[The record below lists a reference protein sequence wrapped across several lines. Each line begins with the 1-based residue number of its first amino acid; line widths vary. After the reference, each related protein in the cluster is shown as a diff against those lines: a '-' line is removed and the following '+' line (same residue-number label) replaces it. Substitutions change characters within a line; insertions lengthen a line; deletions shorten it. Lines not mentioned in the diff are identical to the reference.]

1 MSNKKKIL
9 IGGEKFKN
17 VRNIQ
22 HCGIYMDSI
31 ACQKTV
37 KKSSKRQLW
46 GKEKEK
52 SKRRV
57 TRLGKVTV

>member
-1 MSNKKKIL
+1 
-9 IGGEKFKN
+9 
-17 VRNIQ
+17 
-22 HCGIYMDSI
+22 MDSI